1 MLLNKGHSKPVDWWT
16 LGILLYE
23 MIVGID
29 PFNADDP
36 MQIYQNIL
44 KGKVKFPKDFDSN
57 AKSLVKHL
65 LVADV
70 TQRYGCMKKG
80 VNDIKNHR
88 FFKHLDWYKLT
99 QKKIPAAYIPKIVS

>member
-1 MLLNKGHSKPVDWWT
+1 
-16 LGILLYE
+16 
-23 MIVGID
+23 MIAGID

-99 QKKIPAAYIPKIVS
+99 